1 MGKGIPGDFMGFT
14 FNGVHS
20 STLGI
25 TRISNGSRYV
35 EDLLPTYQDKVVEA
49 QGADETFY
57 FGSRYKQKVFNINF
71 IFDNLSEVQIRQM
84 KQLFSDKQ
92 VHELWFDETPYKAYS
107 AKVTGN
113 PQIKYVCFNIEESVF
128 EYKRVYRGEGSISFT
143 AFYPFAYS
151 RFKYLDDFDFS
162 YGNFNEWIA
171 ASNLRIKNKYDDI
184 FKTGYDVNTGYIK
197 RKILLWN
204 AGDIESNFK
213 LNISFDTS
221 SYLTD
226 GSISLGNIE
235 KIVFK
240 TIPRL
245 GSDDGIEI
253 NTRLKLIQG
262 YKING
267 YGKKILTSNIYNSF
281 IQEGDFFKIPLGESD
296 ITIIGLL
303 NEKKEKIEIE
313 YKHWYI

>member
-1 MGKGIPGDFMGFT
+1 MGKGLPGDFMGFT
-14 FNGVHS
+14 FNNVHS

-25 TRISNGSRYV
+25 TRISNGSRYI
-35 EDLLPTYQDKVVEA
+35 EDLLPAYQDKIVEV

-71 IFDNLSEVQIRQM
+71 IFDNLSESQIRYM

-92 VHELWFDETPYKAYS
+92 VHELWFDETPYKAYMV
-107 AKVTGN
+107 KVTGN
-113 PQIKYVCFNIEESVF
+113 PQLKYVCFNIDEGPF
-128 EYKRVYRGEGSISFT
+128 QYRRVYKGEGTISFI

-151 RFKYLDDFDFS
+151 RFKYLDDFDVSF
-162 YGNFNEWIA
+162 GNFNEWA
-171 ASNLRIKNKYDDI
+171 SSSNLKIKNKYDSVFEI
-184 FKTGYDVNTGYIK
+184 GYDFDIDYHQRG
-197 RKILLWN
+197 ILLWN

-213 LNISFDTS
+213 LNISFGTS
-221 SYLTD
+221 SY
-226 GSISLGNIE
+226 ISEGGVKLEGIGE
-235 KIVFK
+235 IAFK

-262 YKING
+262 YKIQK
-267 YGKKILTSNIYNSF
+267 GKKVLTSNIYNSF
-281 IQEGDFFKIPLGESD
+281 IKEGDFFKIPLGDSL
-296 ITIIGLL
+296 IIINGLL
-303 NEKKEKIEIE
+303 NEKAEKVEIE